1 MFPVNSWVRA
11 VHPESKIMQTVI
23 VIGHRKGEYLV
34 TNGLFDWW
42 TYMVRPA
49 HVALQNPPKIRRK
62 T

>member
-1 MFPVNSWVRA
+1 
-11 VHPESKIMQTVI
+11 MQTVI

-49 HVALQNPPKIRRK
+49 HAALQDPPKIRRK
-62 T
+62 R